1 MQTDNLLLYAS
12 ALARQLAEGKTLE
25 EINWLSALLIQL
37 GGTLDLIAAQKEL
50 CDAQKETAD
59 SPHSSAAK

>member
-37 GGTLDLIAAQKEL
+37 GGTLDLIAAQKE
-50 CDAQKETAD
+50 TAD